1 MQNITLASVQE
12 KQPKSVIRQKLKQA
26 KSLKCLNP
34 MLTIEFVDALA
45 LAGRMSIVSARFGLA
60 ITSESRG
67 DSSRERFELDS
78 FLRDDR

>member
-1 MQNITLASVQE
+1 
-12 KQPKSVIRQKLKQA
+12 
-26 KSLKCLNP
+26 
-34 MLTIEFVDALA
+34 VDALA